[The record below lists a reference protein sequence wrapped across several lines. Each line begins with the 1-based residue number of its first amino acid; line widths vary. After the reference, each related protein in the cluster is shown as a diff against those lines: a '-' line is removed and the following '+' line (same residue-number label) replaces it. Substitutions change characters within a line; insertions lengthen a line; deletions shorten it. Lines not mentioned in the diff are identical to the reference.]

1 MTESSIS
8 ENDVLC
14 GRGGATNTHIG
25 NKRFRSIVSEFQEE
39 YLDARK
45 KEKAAIA
52 KRVVQRVH
60 ENGGRFLKRDATTD
74 MWLEVPL
81 KKALL
86 KTGQALREG
95 LDVRHKTVR
104 PDKMPRRLS
113 DSSSESPRKRARL
126 VHGKVIQ
133 SPPMTSAAPE
143 QQQHTIPDLNDEQNY
158 DQVSLYFAP
167 PTITR
172 DSCDTTVEV

>member
-8 ENDVLC
+8 EHDVLC

-25 NKRFRSIVSEFQEE
+25 NKRFRSIVSEYQEE

-45 KEKAAIA
+45 KEKAVIA
-52 KRVVQRVH
+52 KRVVARIH
-60 ENGGRFLKRDATTD
+60 ENGGRFLKRDASSD
-74 MWLEVPL
+74 SWVEVPP

-104 PDKMPRRLS
+104 PDKMPRRY
-113 DSSSESPRKRARL
+113 DEASSESPRKRARL
-126 VHGKVIQ
+126 VYGKVVQ
-133 SPPMTSAAPE
+133 SPTLASVTPE
-143 QQQHTIPDLNDEQNY
+143 QQSIPDLNDEQNY
-158 DQVSLYFAP
+158 DQVCLYFAP

-172 DSCDTTVEV
+172 DSCETVEQV